1 MIARVDRCHR
11 FRRRRHRF
19 RMSSVLLLARMHR
32 MRTRSTFSI
41 IVCVFIPFMVAYLL
55 SELYRNINAIAGP
68 VIRDELGLSIEYLGL
83 MTSLFLAAIA
93 GAQVFTGIWLDRF
106 GARRTVAC
114 LLLVGALGAALFS
127 LGGSW
132 LLIGRFLIGAGM
144 AGCWTA
150 AFMVNSQW
158 WPPERLVLANGAII
172 GFAGLGALLSTL
184 PAQLL
189 LERVTWNAMFLG
201 LAAATVLV
209 AAVLWLVAPDH
220 PDTKPSDKKRPPP
233 AGFAAQLRGYKQVI
247 THPVFIR
254 FAPMSIL
261 GQGVWLSYQG
271 LWAGVWLREVN
282 RLDATTVA
290 ACLLLFAVC
299 VVAGNLILGFTADRL
314 ARGGYSAEKSCAGA
328 CFLFIAAQCVIWAN
342 PGGFTMYL
350 WGGVGLFVAGV
361 LFAYALISRAVPAN
375 LVGRAISLLNLLATL
390 AGFIMQSGVGAVI
403 EMWRPDEQGLHPAAA
418 HQTAFGAIILCQIL
432 ALLWLVFPPNRLRP
446 RLSQ

>member
-1 MIARVDRCHR
+1 MKP
-11 FRRRRHRF
+11 
-19 RMSSVLLLARMHR
+19 
-32 MRTRSTFSI
+32 RSTISI

-68 VIRDELGLSIEYLGL
+68 VIRDELGLSLEYLGL
-83 MTSLFLAAIA
+83 MTSLFLVAIA

-106 GARRTVAC
+106 GARRTVTC

-127 LGGSW
+127 LGEGW
-132 LLIGRFLIGAGM
+132 LLIGRFLIGIGM

-172 GFAGLGALLSTL
+172 GFAGLGALFSIL

-189 LERVTWNAMFLG
+189 LEQVTWNAMFLG
-201 LAAATVLV
+201 LAVITVLV
-209 AAVLWLVAPDH
+209 AAVLWFVAPEH
-220 PDTKPSDKKRPPP
+220 PDTKQRAPS
-233 AGFAAQLRGYKQVI
+233 GFVAQLRGYKQVI

-254 FAPMSIL
+254 LAPMSIL

-314 ARGGYSAEKSCAGA
+314 ARGGYSAEKSMAGA
-328 CFLFIAAQCVIWAN
+328 CFLFIAVQCVIWAN
-342 PGGFTMYL
+342 PGGFTMVL

-375 LVGRAISLLNLLATL
+375 LVGRACSLLNLLATL
-390 AGFIMQSGVGAVI
+390 AGFVMQSGVGAVI
-403 EMWRPDEQGLHPAAA
+403 ELWRPDAQGIYPEAA
-418 HQTAFGAIILCQIL
+418 HQTAFGVIILCQIL
-432 ALLWLVFPPNRLRP
+432 ALVWLALPVK
-446 RLSQ
+446 RLSAPAPRPPDMPS

>member
-1 MIARVDRCHR
+1 MKP
-11 FRRRRHRF
+11 
-19 RMSSVLLLARMHR
+19 
-32 MRTRSTFSI
+32 RSTISI
-41 IVCVFIPFMVAYLL
+41 IVCVFIPFMVAHLL
-55 SELYRNINAIAGP
+55 SELFRNINAIAGP

-83 MTSLFLAAIA
+83 MTALFLAAIA

-106 GARRTVAC
+106 GARRTVVC

-127 LGGSW
+127 LGEGW
-132 LLIGRFLIGAGM
+132 LLIGRFLIGVGM
-144 AGCWTA
+144 AGCWMA

-189 LERVTWNAMFLG
+189 LEQVTWNAMFLG
-201 LAAATVLV
+201 LAAVTVLV
-209 AAVLWLVAPDH
+209 AAVLWFIAPEH
-220 PDTKPSDKKRPPP
+220 PDTKQRAPS
-233 AGFAAQLRGYKQVI
+233 GFVEQLRGYKQVI
-247 THPVFIR
+247 THPLFIR
-254 FAPMSIL
+254 LAPMSIL

-299 VVAGNLILGFTADRL
+299 VVAGNLILGFTADRM
-314 ARGGYSAEKSCAGA
+314 ARGGYSAEKSCTGA

-342 PGGFTMYL
+342 PGGFTGYL

-361 LFAYALISRAVPAN
+361 LFAYALISRAVPVN
-375 LVGRAISLLNLLATL
+375 LVGRACSLLNLLATL
-390 AGFIMQSGVGAVI
+390 AGFVMQSGVGAI
-403 EMWRPDEQGLHPAAA
+403 IDMWRPDEQGVYPEAA
-418 HQTAFGAIILCQIL
+418 HQTAFGIIITCQIL
-432 ALLWLVFPPNRLRP
+432 ALLWLAFPVKRP
-446 RLSQ
+446 PAHPT